1 MWQLWGESFCV
12 QSLLPS
18 MRPSPDLLLGN
29 KTQGSSERTRIVQQT
44 LRASSTT
51 AKPASTGVCV
61 RNRAWSQ
68 TFLKHQSD
76 QSSPPLWQRN
86 FPSSFNLCSSSSSN
100 SSNNSCSHQ
109 LTLPLYLL
117 KGSPAAKQGQNTAKK
132 YITLNKNSGWMTK
145 MRLFT
150 IL

>member
-29 KTQGSSERTRIVQQT
+29 KTQGSSERTRIVQQP

-61 RNRAWSQ
+61 CAIGPDHRHSWS
-68 TFLKHQSD
+68 TNLTSHPPRCDSGTSPVHSTSAAAVITVAHT
-76 QSSPPLWQRN
+76 SSP
-86 FPSSFNLCSSSSSN
+86 
-100 SSNNSCSHQ
+100 
-109 LTLPLYLL
+109 YLFTCWRVVL
-117 KGSPAAKQGQNTAKK
+117 LLNRDKTPPKK